1 MKKKF
6 KMPTAYTVLLL
17 IIAVVALLTWFI
29 PAGQYK
35 IDDSGMLVAGTYHK
49 VAQNPQG
56 IWDVFKAPI
65 LGMIGTETTSGAIS
79 ICLFILIV
87 GGFLGVVNGTKS
99 LDVGIASIVKNNKGK
114 ETKLILLLMPL
125 FALGGTTY
133 GMGEETMAFYPLIVP
148 VMMLAGFD
156 PLVGM
161 ATVFAG
167 ATIGTLCST
176 VNPFATGVASATAGI
191 SLGDGLIPR
200 LILFLIFVPFTIYYV
215 YKYAQSIKKDENN
228 SLLSKIDPEDLF
240 HIDKNIP
247 ETVFTKKQKNVL
259 IAFFVTFIIMI
270 ISLIPWEKF
279 DISFFEIINSKI
291 INTPFLGVLIG
302 KDLLPLGDWYF
313 VEISVLFFLMSIVV
327 GKIYGF
333 RENEIV
339 SNFMEGAKD
348 LVSVIFIIAIAR
360 GIQVIMNDGQ
370 ITATILNFGEQN
382 LKNLPPVLFSVVVY
396 LFYIPMSFLI
406 PSTSGLASA
415 TMGIVAPLG
424 DFVGVSKGTIIT
436 GYQMASGLV
445 NFISP
450 TSGILM
456 GALAISKIEYSIW
469 LKFIKKFILIIFIVS
484 ILAMILLSF
493 I

>member
-6 KMPTAYTVLLL
+6 KMPTAYTVLL
-17 IIAVVALLTWFI
+17 IIIGIVALLTWFI

-35 IDDSGMLVAGTYHK
+35 TDESGMFISGTYHK

-87 GGFLGVVNGTKS
+87 GGFLGVVNATKS
-99 LDVGIASIVKNNKGK
+99 LDVGIASIVKSNRGK
-114 ETKLILLLMPL
+114 EAKLILILMPL

-133 GMGEETMAFYPLIVP
+133 GMGEETMAFYPIIVP

-191 SLGDGLIPR
+191 SLGEGLIPR
-200 LILFLIFVPFTIYYV
+200 LVLFILLVPFTIYYV
-215 YKYAQSIKKDENN
+215 YKYAQSIKKDKTN
-228 SLLSKIDPEDLF
+228 SLLYGVDSAELF
-240 HIDKNIP
+240 QLDTETP

-270 ISLIPWEKF
+270 VSLIPWEKF
-279 DISFFEIINSKI
+279 DISLFETINSTI
-291 INTPFLGVLIG
+291 INTPFLGALIG

-313 VEISVLFFLMSIVV
+313 VEISVLFFFMSIVV
-327 GKIYGF
+327 GKMYGF
-333 RENEIV
+333 KENEIV

-360 GIQVIMNDGQ
+360 GIQVVMNDGQ
-370 ITATILNFGEQN
+370 ISATILNFGEQN
-382 LKNLPPVLFSVVVY
+382 LKNLPPILFSVVVY

-456 GALAISKIEYSIW
+456 GALAISKIDYSIW
-469 LKFIKKFILIIFIVS
+469 LKFIKKFVVLIFFLS
-484 ILAMILLSF
+484 ILAMVLLSF